1 MAAKF
6 RSRLLLIIVC
16 LLIIVQIFVVT
27 SLKHEFEQQILAA
40 RQAVNEQTLLQSALV
55 KLLVEKN
62 VITREDL
69 LQEAQAIS
77 RSAIREKPRLRSRPL
92 TQPALP
98 RLQQLPQVN
107 NRPQQGRKKKHPEQS
122 TCFSLLKKVV
132 LSGNLPSGSSAAW

>member
-40 RQAVNEQTLLQSALV
+40 RKAVNEQTLLQSALV

-69 LQEAQAIS
+69 LREAQAIS
-77 RSAIREKPRLRSRPL
+77 MRFREATP
-92 TQPALP
+92 PAEPPFDTTGLAP
-98 RLQQLPQVN
+98 PATTPAGQ
-107 NRPQQGRKKKHPEQS
+107 
-122 TCFSLLKKVV
+122 
-132 LSGNLPSGSSAAW
+132 